1 MEKERKNEYRDMGSL
16 TKDQLVRG
24 TGQGCN
30 GLCVYTEENCAWI
43 GSLNDICLLL

>member
-16 TKDQLVRG
+16 TKDHISSRA
-24 TGQGCN
+24 GQGCN
-30 GLCVYTEENCAWI
+30 DLCVYTEENCAWI